1 MNYRAFLNEHNGNPN
16 KKNNSNETALHA
28 VCSLS
33 PQSPYSAQERRAAC
47 VTILLNWQGV
57 ELSDGRREKIRLSVQ
72 NNVILQQIKTIISK
86 YINIR
91 HTFYRTGTLHF
102 ILQQLQ
108 VYSTVLI

>member
-1 MNYRAFLNEHNGNPN
+1 LLYSFNYCLSNNKYLLINYRAFLNEHNGNPN

-47 VTILLNWQGV
+47 VTILLNWQGA

-72 NNVILQQIKTIISK
+72 NNVI
-86 YINIR
+86 
-91 HTFYRTGTLHF
+91 
-102 ILQQLQ
+102 
-108 VYSTVLI
+108 

>member
-72 NNVILQQIKTIISK
+72 NNVIQPKINIIFLK
-86 YINIR
+86 YIKMVI
-91 HTFYRTGTLHF
+91 TLIGWKHCIASGSGF
-102 ILQQLQ
+102 GF
-108 VYSTVLI
+108 TVLC